1 MSSPSVIP
9 VLSDAYL
16 AARLTRPED
25 DLCER
30 KSNTDYRGWIE
41 IEWLLRILLLG
52 SVAVLFIGL
61 GDDGTIADNA
71 SIPSLMKSY
80 SDGKAERCYPPID
93 TIQREFIY
101 NGKSCLAVVIPGSE
115 ARPHFAG
122 PAFIRDGTQTKK
134 ANEEQFAMLISEP
147 IKQSPRDSSVDRQ
160 DHNFS
165 DHTSRYVRYV
175 WRQLLP
181 SDCLM
186 Q

>member
-1 MSSPSVIP
+1 MP
-9 VLSDAYL
+9 DL

-41 IEWLLRILLLG
+41 TRVALANSTPIG
-52 SVAVLFIGL
+52 SVAVLFIGV

-115 ARPHFAG
+115 ARPQLCWTCIYQRWHADEKG
-122 PAFIRDGTQTKK
+122 KCRTIRD
-134 ANEEQFAMLISEP
+134 ADF
-147 IKQSPRDSSVDRQ
+147 
-160 DHNFS
+160 
-165 DHTSRYVRYV
+165 
-175 WRQLLP
+175 
-181 SDCLM
+181 
-186 Q
+186 

>member
-1 MSSPSVIP
+1 MP
-9 VLSDAYL
+9 DL

-41 IEWLLRILLLG
+41 TRVAPANSTPIG
-52 SVAVLFIGL
+52 SVAVLFIGV

-80 SDGKAERCYPPID
+80 SDRKAERCYPPID

-101 NGKSCLAVVIPGSE
+101 NGKSCPAVVIPGSE
-115 ARPHFAG
+115 ARSHFAG

-134 ANEEQFAMLISEP
+134 ANAEQFAMLISEP

-160 DHNFS
+160 DDNFS
-165 DHTSRYVRYV
+165 DHTSRSVRYI
-175 WRQLLP
+175 WWQLLP

>member
-9 VLSDAYL
+9 VLSDADL

-101 NGKSCLAVVIPGSE
+101 NGK
-115 ARPHFAG
+115 
-122 PAFIRDGTQTKK
+122 
-134 ANEEQFAMLISEP
+134 
-147 IKQSPRDSSVDRQ
+147 
-160 DHNFS
+160 
-165 DHTSRYVRYV
+165 
-175 WRQLLP
+175 
-181 SDCLM
+181 
-186 Q
+186 